1 MIQNSASTM
10 KYLIKDMLDRSLIQN
25 KLLVPVF
32 TPVVLTD
39 VVSEAIEVMRYIAS
53 SKNVSINFKSDLEKD
68 KMYKIDVNRVLQVIN
83 NLISNA
89 IKFSVSG
96 KKITV
101 TATSI
106 TNLKSQENYNK
117 ISNIVFE
124 V

>member
-53 SKNVSINFKSDLEKD
+53 SKNVSIHFKSYLEKD

-96 KKITV
+96 KIITV

-106 TNLKSQENYNK
+106 TNLISQEKN
-117 ISNIVFE
+117 S
-124 V
+124 

>member
-1 MIQNSASTM
+1 
-10 KYLIKDMLDRSLIQN
+10 
-25 KLLVPVF
+25 
-32 TPVVLTD
+32 
-39 VVSEAIEVMRYIAS
+39 
-53 SKNVSINFKSDLEKD
+53 VSINFKSDLEKD

-96 KKITV
+96 KIITV